1 MTAPFSLQNHSVP
14 ASACLEALR
23 RCGVDHLVTV
33 PDWVQLAL
41 HAKLEAGEAPDVK
54 LINTSN
60 ENQAVTLAA
69 GLTLGGSRPVVVM
82 QNQGVYNC
90 VNTLRAVCI
99 DARVPTVILAGQFGR
114 EYANLGQPATESRRS
129 LVRLMEPMLA
139 ALGIP
144 FHTLDSAA
152 DLGRI
157 DQAYA
162 QAESEGGAVVVL
174 VSAPLAWN

>member
-1 MTAPFSLQNHSVP
+1 MTDKLLHNHSVP

-41 HAKLEAGEAPDVK
+41 HAKLEAGEAPDIA

-69 GLTLGGSRPVVVM
+69 GLTLGGKRPVLLM
-82 QNQGVYNC
+82 QNQGLYNC
-90 VNTLRAVCI
+90 VNTVRAVCI
-99 DARVPTVILAGQFGR
+99 DARIPTVMLVGQFGR
-114 EYANLGQPATESRRS
+114 EYENLGQPATASRRS
-129 LVRLMEPMLA
+129 MVRLMEPMLD

-144 FHTLDSAA
+144 FYTLDSAA
-152 DLGRI
+152 DLVFI
-157 DQAYA
+157 DKAFEQATA
-162 QAESEGGAVVVL
+162 DGGAVVIL
-174 VSAPLAWN
+174 VSAPLAWS

>member
-1 MTAPFSLQNHSVP
+1 MTDTFLQNHAVP
-14 ASACLEALR
+14 ASVCLEALR
-23 RCGVDHLVTV
+23 RCGVDHVVTV

-41 HAKLEAGEAPDVK
+41 HAKLEAGEEPGMR

-60 ENQAVTLAA
+60 ENQAITLAA
-69 GLTLGGSRPVVVM
+69 GLTLGGKRPVVVM

-90 VNTLRAVCI
+90 VNTLRAICI
-99 DARVPTVILAGQFGR
+99 DAHVPTVILAGQFGR

-129 LVRLMEPMLA
+129 LVRLMEPMLES
-139 ALGIP
+139 LGIP

-152 DLGRI
+152 DIGCI

-162 QAESEGGAVVVL
+162 EAEINGGAVVVL
-174 VSAPLAWN
+174 VSAPLAWS

>member
-1 MTAPFSLQNHSVP
+1 MTINFLQNHSVP
-14 ASACLEALR
+14 ASACLDVLR
-23 RCGVDHLVTV
+23 RCGVDHVVTV

-41 HAKLEAGEAPDVK
+41 HAKLEAGDEPDIK

-69 GLTLGGSRPVVVM
+69 GLTLGGKRPVLVM

-90 VNTLRAVCI
+90 INTLRAICI
-99 DARVPTVILAGQFGR
+99 DARIPTVILAGQFGR
-114 EYANLGQPATESRRS
+114 EYENFGQPATTSRRS
-129 LVRLMEPMLA
+129 MVRLIEPMLA

-152 DLGRI
+152 DLPCLEK
-157 DQAYA
+157 AYA
-162 QAESEGGAVVVL
+162 QAAAESGAVVVL
-174 VSAPLAWN
+174 VSAPLAWS